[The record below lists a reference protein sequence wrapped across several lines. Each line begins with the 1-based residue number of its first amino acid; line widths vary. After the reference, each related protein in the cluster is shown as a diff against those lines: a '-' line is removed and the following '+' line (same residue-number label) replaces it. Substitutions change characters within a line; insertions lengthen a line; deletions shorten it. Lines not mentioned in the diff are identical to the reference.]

1 MLFRMG
7 NRLPPV
13 REASRGAV
21 TERRGDRSFVLW
33 VVVGALSTGLLGFS
47 QTGFYYD
54 EGFPLLAAQLIN
66 AGKRSYADFFTSI
79 LRCTPT

>member
-13 REASRGAV
+13 REASRDAV

-33 VVVGALSTGLLGFS
+33 VVVGALSAGLLGFS
-47 QTGFYYD
+47 QTGF
-54 EGFPLLAAQLIN
+54 LL
-66 AGKRSYADFFTSI
+66 
-79 LRCTPT
+79 